1 MVHSNQA
8 IVYSIAFLRKT
19 VQCIDTVN
27 SITMECFNT
36 PNAVASGQVGPARAS
51 VSLMSPEGD
60 SQPEIGITRK
70 ALQE

>member
-1 MVHSNQA
+1 
-8 IVYSIAFLRKT
+8 
-19 VQCIDTVN
+19 
-27 SITMECFNT
+27 MEWFNT

-60 SQPEIGITRK
+60 SQPEIRITRK